1 MWQEHLQVHEEVV
14 TKERF
19 KGQGSPE
26 GMETEDMFLDMEVE
40 EEGASF
46 SESESKAL
54 PRRSVNRGS
63 SVNPTTSKNFRLALF
78 V

>member
-1 MWQEHLQVHEEVV
+1 MWQEHLQVHMEVV
-14 TKERF
+14 TKEKF

-46 SESESKAL
+46 SESKAL
-54 PRRSVNRGS
+54 PRRSVIRGS
-63 SVNPTTSKNFRLALF
+63 SVNPTTSKSW